1 MYRQPIGSDILHSRE
16 QPRKSRALPGFFNLN
31 TSGGMTLSHSK
42 NELVDGI
49 YRLMDQRDFQNAGK
63 LCEAVTS
70 RYPEFA
76 EGWAAAAEFF
86 LRVTNPQRALELVQR
101 AITIDPLDVNWMLL
115 TARCLLECGNT
126 QEVQSVISKI
136 ADHTSLS
143 PHQHNELGMLLARID
158 RHAEA
163 QTHYEQAVS
172 ARPGEIEFLFN
183 LATSQRF
190 LGQVKSAEQTL
201 DRILAIDP
209 RDHEAAAMRSS
220 LRKQSPDS
228 NHVEEL
234 KRTLAGAEL
243 SPAGE
248 ISFCY
253 ALAKELE
260 DLAAYPE
267 SFRYLKR
274 GADLRRSGM
283 SYDVSTDVGI
293 IDQIIEVFDEA
304 FFSEQG
310 VGHNSKEPI
319 FIIGLP
325 RSGTTLLERI
335 LGSHSDV
342 YAAGELGHFGIELT
356 RLTRQKTGA
365 AKMDRRQFVAASAQI
380 DFRKLGQ
387 NYIESTRP
395 LTGATPQFID
405 KLPFNYLYAG
415 PIHKALPQ
423 ARIINLQRHPMDS
436 CYSMYKQL
444 FRDAYPFTYDLQ
456 DLAAYYLAYHR
467 LMAHWHR
474 VIPQVILTV
483 DYEELVSHTERETR
497 RVIAHCGLAWEE
509 QCLDFHRSK
518 SASTTASATQVRQK
532 VYTSSMGKWL
542 AYEQELMPL
551 RQRLE
556 AAGISL

>member
-1 MYRQPIGSDILHSRE
+1 
-16 QPRKSRALPGFFNLN
+16 
-31 TSGGMTLSHSK
+31 MTLSHK
-42 NELVDGI
+42 RKELVDGI
-49 YRLMDQRDFQNAGK
+49 YRLMEQRDFQNAGK
-63 LCEAVTS
+63 LCEVVTS
-70 RYPEFA
+70 RFPDFD

-101 AITIDPLDVNWMLL
+101 AINLAPNNFNWMLL
-115 TARCLLECGNT
+115 HARCLLEVGNT
-126 QEVQSVISKI
+126 QEAQTVLSEI
-136 ADHTSLS
+136 ADQTALS
-143 PHQHNELGMLLARID
+143 PHQHNEVGMLLARTD

-163 QTHYEQAVS
+163 QTHYKQAVA
-172 ARPGEIEFLFN
+172 ARPAEIEFLFN

-190 LGQVKSAEQTL
+190 LGDVSSAERTL
-201 DRILAIDP
+201 DNILSLDP
-209 RDHEAAAMRSS
+209 EDHEAAAMRSS
-220 LRKQSPDS
+220 LRRQSEQN

-234 KRTLAGAEL
+234 RKTLERGTL
-243 SPAGE
+243 SPAGQV
-248 ISFCY
+248 SFCY

-260 DLAAYPE
+260 DLAAHAE
-267 SFRYLKR
+267 SFSYLKR

-283 SYDVSTDVGI
+283 RYEVSTDVGI
-293 IDQIIEVFDEA
+293 IDQIIKTFDRA
-304 FFSEQG
+304 FFSEQRG
-310 VGHNSKEPI
+310 GHDSKEPL

-356 RLTRQKTGA
+356 RLTRQKMGA
-365 AKMDRRQFVAASAQI
+365 AKTDRQQFVAASAQI
-380 DFRKLGQ
+380 DFQQLGR
-387 NYIESTRP
+387 NYIKCTRP
-395 LTGATPQFID
+395 LTGATAHFID

-415 PIHKALPQ
+415 LIHTALPR
-423 ARIINLQRHPMDS
+423 ARIISLRRHPMDS

-467 LMAHWHR
+467 LMEHWHS
-474 VIPQVILTV
+474 VIPEVILTV
-483 DYEELVSHTERETR
+483 DYEELVSHTEREAR
-497 RVIAHCGLAWEE
+497 RVTAHCGLDWEE
-509 QCLDFHRSK
+509 RCLDFHKST

-532 VYTSSMGKWL
+532 VYASSVGKWR

-556 AAGISL
+556 AAGLAL